1 MILSEVLEY
10 GSKILLNA
18 GLEAPLLDS
27 KILIKNQLGLTDE
40 DLIKDLNLEIS
51 NDVFKNFRNKIYR
64 RESLEP
70 IAHIIGKKDF
80 WKSSFFVS
88 KNSLIPRPDSETLI
102 ESLLKY
108 ISSKKEKLNFL
119 DLGTGSGCLIISAL
133 QEFQNSTGK
142 GIDISEDSIS
152 VANSNKNL
160 IVNKSRL
167 SFEVN
172 DFCNLDTSSYDIIIS
187 NPPYV
192 CIKEK
197 NIMSEEVVRYEPSLA
212 LFPPNYSEYFYEK
225 IINNVQKTNN
235 KECMLFLEI
244 DYRKADIISNLLK
257 NKGFQVLGI
266 ENDLTHRPRCI
277 VAKKFK

>member
-1 MILSEVLEY
+1 MILSEALEY
-10 GSKILLNA
+10 GSKILLDA
-18 GLEAPLLDS
+18 GLKTPLLDS
-27 KILIKNQLGLTDE
+27 KILLKDQLGLTDE
-40 DLIKDLNLEIS
+40 DLIKDLDLEIS
-51 NDVFKNFRNKIYR
+51 NNVFKNFRNKIYR

-70 IAHIIGKKDF
+70 IAHITGKKDF
-80 WKSSFFVS
+80 WKSCFNVS
-88 KNSLIPRPDSETLI
+88 KNSLIPRPDSETII
-102 ESLLKY
+102 ESLIKY

-133 QEFQNSTGK
+133 QEFRNSTGK

-160 IVNKSRL
+160 IVNESRL

-172 DFCNLDTSSYDIIIS
+172 DFCNFDTSNYDIIIS

-197 NIMSEEVVRYEPSLA
+197 DIMSKEVVMHEPSLA
-212 LFPPNYSEYFYEK
+212 LFPPNYSEYFYKK
-225 IINNVQKTNN
+225 IINNIKKTN
-235 KECMLFLEI
+235 KGCMLFLEI
-244 DYRKADIISNLLK
+244 DYRKADIIINLLK

-266 ENDLTHRPRCI
+266 ENDLTYRPRCI